1 MDKDKCVFF
10 WGACKNAN
18 PNNGYAN
25 LHKGCLSQWQKCS
38 FEIDGV
44 SYSSAE
50 QYMMA
55 EKARTFGDDET
66 LEKILSAKLPGKI
79 KALGREVKGFDGKK
93 WDSIKFKVVVRGN
106 MAKFSQNR
114 ELLSFL
120 LGTGD
125 ATLVEASPKDSIWG
139 VGLKEGDRDILDPDK
154 WKGEN
159 LLGKALMEV
168 RSKLAATKEA
178 KGIMAHPNAQFKVG
192 QKAVTDIDALRVYY
206 AQREARRTITSKPIK
221 KGVTNKPVVKVGPT
235 RLSVVMGLGTPDSKK
250 WLLFLKDGPYWNY
263 LVSFIL
269 SKPYFT
275 NHRDLVDDAVNRAIS
290 KVARFLGAGSF
301 VYKEEGKGYFRAFLK
316 TVTLRTAFDL
326 LKKELKH
333 EIVREDDVRDEQRDM
348 QLINDKVNKRIEKKK
363 SGSSQVSDDIWDD
376 VDKDAIAITKELDSY
391 DKSVVGDVEGSFA
404 KQEKMKKTPM
414 KGHLISLD
422 DISPDGDDLESVG
435 VELASMY
442 NWKKIVSESEL
453 LALQRMQANV
463 LHIALGHVLDNKK
476 VSAMR
481 RLILRLLYVDKLTL
495 AQIKGIDD
503 FPRLSRDAFD
513 KRIFEARGELR
524 KKVRELWR
532 LVMPDGEEASE
543 REVCMLWAALSNKVT
558 NWKMVKVLQKRASE
572 MVNRL
577 Q

>member
-168 RSKLAATKEA
+168 RSNLADTKEA

-192 QKAVTDIDALRVYY
+192 QKVVTDIDALRVYY
-206 AQREARRTITSKPIK
+206 AKREARRTMPSKPIK
-221 KGVTNKPVVKVGPT
+221 KGATNKPVVKVGPT
-235 RLSVVMGLGTPDSKK
+235 SLSVVMGLGTSDSKK
-250 WLLFLKDGPYWNY
+250 WQLFLKDGPY
-263 LVSFIL
+263 
-269 SKPYFT
+269 
-275 NHRDLVDDAVNRAIS
+275 
-290 KVARFLGAGSF
+290 
-301 VYKEEGKGYFRAFLK
+301 
-316 TVTLRTAFDL
+316 
-326 LKKELKH
+326 
-333 EIVREDDVRDEQRDM
+333 
-348 QLINDKVNKRIEKKK
+348 
-363 SGSSQVSDDIWDD
+363 
-376 VDKDAIAITKELDSY
+376 
-391 DKSVVGDVEGSFA
+391 
-404 KQEKMKKTPM
+404 
-414 KGHLISLD
+414 
-422 DISPDGDDLESVG
+422 
-435 VELASMY
+435 
-442 NWKKIVSESEL
+442 
-453 LALQRMQANV
+453 
-463 LHIALGHVLDNKK
+463 
-476 VSAMR
+476 
-481 RLILRLLYVDKLTL
+481 
-495 AQIKGIDD
+495 
-503 FPRLSRDAFD
+503 
-513 KRIFEARGELR
+513 
-524 KKVRELWR
+524 
-532 LVMPDGEEASE
+532 
-543 REVCMLWAALSNKVT
+543 
-558 NWKMVKVLQKRASE
+558 
-572 MVNRL
+572 
-577 Q
+577 